1 MYDIYE
7 QNILK
12 NIIVYNKEIFIVIY
26 YFISYI
32 LRSNNY
38 VKNMFED
45 FTPFI
50 IALVIT
56 FSFMICVVIWNSL
69 NGPQPPEK
77 APPIE
82 PGPSRTRE
90 ILARFSEF
98 YMDLNPEGEIIF
110 DSGILPDP
118 KQHIIHALYV
128 GFDESENDD
137 ERSAIERGLRAIVKF
152 QERVGELPIKKE
164 MSEIEKN
171 LTISNS
177 EENMTETLDSTNVN
191 ILSEEEF
198 QRFSALRDQELNTH
212 FQHLKIETLE
222 EQGL

>member
-1 MYDIYE
+1 
-7 QNILK
+7 
-12 NIIVYNKEIFIVIY
+12 
-26 YFISYI
+26 
-32 LRSNNY
+32 
-38 VKNMFED
+38 MFED

-50 IALVIT
+50 IALVVT
-56 FSFMICVVIWNSL
+56 FSFMISIAIWNSI
-69 NGPQPPEK
+69 NAPQPPQK

-98 YMDLNPEGEIIF
+98 YMNLNTEEEMIF
-110 DSGILPDP
+110 DIDLLPDP

-137 ERSAIERGLRAIVKF
+137 EKSAIERGLRAIVRF

-171 LTISNS
+171 LTIPNS
-177 EENMTETLDSTNVN
+177 EENMTNTLDSSNVN

-198 QRFSALRDQELNTH
+198 QKFSFLRDQELETH
-212 FQHLKIETLE
+212 FQHLKIETTE
-222 EQGL
+222 E

>member
-1 MYDIYE
+1 
-7 QNILK
+7 
-12 NIIVYNKEIFIVIY
+12 
-26 YFISYI
+26 
-32 LRSNNY
+32 
-38 VKNMFED
+38 MFED

-50 IALVIT
+50 IALVVT
-56 FSFMICVVIWNSL
+56 FSFMICVAIWNSL
-69 NGPQPPEK
+69 NAPQPPEK

-98 YMDLNPEGEIIF
+98 YMNLNPEGEMIF
-110 DSGILPDP
+110 DTGLLPDP

-137 ERSAIERGLRAIVKF
+137 DKSAIERGLRAIVKF

-171 LTISNS
+171 LSTPDS
-177 EENMTETLDSTNVN
+177 EDSIKNTVDPSNVN
-191 ILSEEEF
+191 ILSEDEF

-222 EQGL
+222 EQDL

>member
-1 MYDIYE
+1 
-7 QNILK
+7 
-12 NIIVYNKEIFIVIY
+12 
-26 YFISYI
+26 
-32 LRSNNY
+32 
-38 VKNMFED
+38 MFED

-50 IALVIT
+50 IALVVT
-56 FSFMICVVIWNSL
+56 FSFMICIAIWNSI
-69 NGPQPPEK
+69 NAPQPPEK

-90 ILARFSEF
+90 ILSRFSEF
-98 YMDLNPEGEIIF
+98 YLNLNPEGEMIF
-110 DSGILPDP
+110 DTDLLPDP

-137 ERSAIERGLRAIVKF
+137 EKSAIERGLRAIVKF

-171 LTISNS
+171 LSTPDS
-177 EENMTETLDSTNVN
+177 EDSTKNTVDPSNVN

-222 EQGL
+222 EQDL

>member
-1 MYDIYE
+1 
-7 QNILK
+7 
-12 NIIVYNKEIFIVIY
+12 
-26 YFISYI
+26 
-32 LRSNNY
+32 
-38 VKNMFED
+38 MFED

-50 IALVIT
+50 IALVVT
-56 FSFMICVVIWNSL
+56 FSFLICIAIWNSI
-69 NGPQPPEK
+69 NAPQPPQK

-98 YMDLNPEGEIIF
+98 YMNLNPEGEMIF
-110 DSGILPDP
+110 DIGILPDP

-137 ERSAIERGLRAIVKF
+137 ERSAIERGIRAIVTF

-171 LTISNS
+171 LSTPDS
-177 EENMTETLDSTNVN
+177 EDSIKNTVDPSNVN
-191 ILSEEEF
+191 ILSEDEF

-222 EQGL
+222 EQDL